1 MHRPEDKA
9 WERIRVGLELLIEA
23 ENSLAALVRNLEEV
37 IADYEKAR
45 SALRRSRSRG
55 KAPRKRQ

>member
-37 IADYEKAR
+37 IPDYEKAR
-45 SALRRSRSRG
+45 SALRRSRGGRH
-55 KAPRKRQ
+55 ARRKRE